1 MKRTKFEARRVFRP
15 LCIALV
21 LILTAVSLASCG
33 GSKVAQQSKS
43 SSTVKTP
50 PGVTENQVEQSSATS
65 SSSTG
70 VSNQSQS
77 ATQGATSTQ
86 QTTKTPSA
94 SADLVGGRFT
104 VVNATR
110 PDTNKSVISS
120 SAREVK
126 GDYLE
131 VEFTILN
138 VGTDNIDLS
147 QYSFR
152 LESPGIAASTYYDY
166 YGDTGTYGKYV
177 SAHRISATLLDYAN
191 LQTVAYKVKVGELID
206 KVFCFFDL
214 NPNNVARN
222 AGVTK
227 DNTSLVIRKVSGSD
241 YGDEVKIPLTGYPD

>member
-1 MKRTKFEARRVFRP
+1 MKGTRRGLGPIGVG
-15 LCIALV
+15 LCVVLALV
-21 LILTAVSLASCG
+21 LMTVWLASCG
-33 GSKVAQQSKS
+33 GSGTQTKSKS
-43 SSTVKTP
+43 SASKLP
-50 PGVTENQVEQSSATS
+50 PGVTESQSEQSSATS
-65 SSSTG
+65 SSQLQT
-70 VSNQSQS
+70 SNQSQS
-77 ATQGATSTQ
+77 ATQSTTTSQ
-86 QTTKTPSA
+86 QTAKTPSA

-104 VVNATR
+104 AVNATR

-131 VEFTILN
+131 VEFTIQN

-152 LESPGIAASTYYDY
+152 LESPGIAADTYSDY

-177 SAHRISATLLDYAN
+177 SAHKISATLLDYAN
-191 LQTVAYKVKVGELID
+191 LQPVTYKVKVGELID

-241 YGDEVKIPLTGYPD
+241 YGDEVKIPLAGYPD

>member
-1 MKRTKFEARRVFRP
+1 MKRNKFEARHVFP
-15 LCIALV
+15 LLCVALV

-33 GSKVAQQSKS
+33 GAGAEKKSK

-50 PGVTENQVEQSSATS
+50 PGVTESQIDQSSATS

-70 VSNQSQS
+70 ASNQSES
-77 ATQGATSTQ
+77 TTPTQTQ
-86 QTTKTPSA
+86 QKTPSA

-152 LESPGIAASTYYDY
+152 LESPGIAADTYSDY

-177 SAHRISATLLDYAN
+177 NEHEISATLLDYAN

>member
-1 MKRTKFEARRVFRP
+1 MKKVRRRLGPIGVG
-15 LCIALV
+15 LCVALALV
-21 LILTAVSLASCG
+21 LMTVWLASCG
-33 GSKVAQQSKS
+33 GSGTQTKSKS
-43 SSTVKTP
+43 SATKLP
-50 PGVTENQVEQSSATS
+50 PGVTESQNEQSSATS
-65 SSSTG
+65 SGS
-70 VSNQSQS
+70 QAQS
-77 ATQGATSTQ
+77 ATQSATTSQ

-131 VEFTILN
+131 VEFTIQN

-152 LESPGIAASTYYDY
+152 LESPGIAADTYSDY

-177 SAHRISATLLDYAN
+177 NEHKISATLLDYAN

-214 NPNNVARN
+214 DPNNVARN

-227 DNTSLVIRKVSGSD
+227 DNTSLVIRKVSGTD